1 MMLSTLSDVI
11 KRHSML
17 TFFVLAYALSW
28 CAVIPTG
35 GSLLPWGPALAA
47 IIVLAITEGKPGVKT
62 LLGQMGRWRIG
73 FKWYVVALSIPIGYS
88 LGAVGL
94 NVLFGAAIG
103 QLDPWYNLLLLI
115 PLLLLLGGQ
124 WEEPG
129 WTGYAL
135 PRLQVGRSALAASLI
150 FSVFR
155 VGWHLPLFLYG
166 HIHWSDILFNMAMQI
181 VVSWLYNSTNRS
193 VLIVMV
199 LHLMQNV
206 SGGFFNPLF
215 SGADAMNAAWLRAA
229 IYGVVAIG
237 VIVWAG
243 AAHLARKPAAQP
255 EVVIEPVVGA

>member
-1 MMLSTLSDVI
+1 MLSTLSTVI
-11 KRHSML
+11 KRHSLL
-17 TFFVLAYALSW
+17 TFFILAYALSW
-28 CAVIPTG
+28 CVVIPTG

-47 IIVLAITEGKPGVKT
+47 IIMLAITEGKPGVKD
-62 LLGQMGRWRIG
+62 LLSQMGRWRVG
-73 FKWYVVALSIPIGYS
+73 FIWYVVALSIPIGYS
-88 LGAVGL
+88 LAAAGL
-94 NVLFGAAIG
+94 NFLFGAAIG

-166 HIHWSDILFNMAMQI
+166 QIDWVDILFNIAMQI
-181 VVSWLYNSTNRS
+181 VVTWLYNSTHRS

-206 SGGFFNPLF
+206 SGGLFNPMF
-215 SGADAMNAAWLRAA
+215 SGGDAVNYAWLKAA
-229 IYGVVAIG
+229 LYGVIAIG

-243 AAHLARKPAAQP
+243 AAHLSRRPSVQAEA
-255 EVVIEPVVGA
+255 VGEPVAGV

>member
-1 MMLSTLSDVI
+1 MLSTLSNVI
-11 KRHSML
+11 KRHSLL

-28 CAVIPTG
+28 CAIPWAG
-35 GSLLPWGPALAA
+35 PKLLPWGPALAA

-62 LLGQMGRWRIG
+62 LLGQMGRWRVG
-73 FKWYVVALSIPIGYS
+73 FIWYVVALSIPIGYS

-103 QLDPWYNLLLLI
+103 QLDPWNNLLLLI
-115 PLLLLLGGQ
+115 PLFLLLGGQ

-135 PRLQVGRSALAASLI
+135 PRLQVGRSALAASL
-150 FSVFR
+150 VMYLFR

-166 HIHWSDILFNMAMQI
+166 AIEWSDILFIIAMQI
-181 VVSWLYNSTNRS
+181 VVTWLYNSTSRS

-206 SGGFFNPLF
+206 SGGFFNPMF
-215 SGADAMNAAWLRAA
+215 SGGDAVNYAWLRAA
-229 IYGVVAIG
+229 LYGVVAIG

-243 AAHLARKPAAQP
+243 AAHLSRRPSAQA
-255 EVVIEPVVGA
+255 EAVAEPVARI

>member
-1 MMLSTLSDVI
+1 MLSTLSNVI
-11 KRHSML
+11 KRHSLL

-28 CAVIPTG
+28 CAIPWAG
-35 GSLLPWGPALAA
+35 PKLLPWGPALAA
-47 IIVLAITEGKPGVKT
+47 FIMLAMTKGKPGVKD
-62 LLGQMGRWRIG
+62 LLSQMGRWRVG

-94 NVLFGAAIG
+94 NVLFGASMG
-103 QLDPWYNLLLLI
+103 QLEPWYNLLLLI
-115 PLLLLLGGQ
+115 PLFLLLGGQ

-166 HIHWSDILFNMAMQI
+166 EILWADILFIIAMQI
-181 VVSWLYNSTNRS
+181 VVTWLYNSTHRS

-199 LHLMQNV
+199 LHLTQNV
-206 SGGFFNPLF
+206 SGGFFNPIF
-215 SGADAMNAAWLRAA
+215 SGGDAVSYAWLRAA
-229 IYGVVAIG
+229 LYGVVAIG
-237 VIVWAG
+237 VIIWAG
-243 AAHLARKPAAQP
+243 SAHLSRRPSAQAEAVGEPAT
-255 EVVIEPVVGA
+255 